1 MIMEWQ
7 LYIKYIHTLII
18 NKTKKKC
25 PKIYFPQKDEVN
37 HTIQIIK
44 KNCYEEKKKYL
55 KKIYYTNDK
64 EESIKI

>member
-44 KNCYEEKKKYL
+44 KIATKKKKIFK